1 MQNKVLPIH
10 FCSSR
15 LQQQIEDHRVI
26 LVASSPFFQT
36 IFQKNKQGSTDQN
49 VINET
54 KEDVLPYQ
62 SKETSWTNQSS
73 TESRPAS
80 TNKSSKS
87 DRNALVSQTIELMYG
102 DLQELDQTV
111 NSMMETSQNM
121 IEAGNRKTTA
131 KICKACVKEGHPTNI
146 KRHIELYHL
155 EGVSIPC
162 NNCEKTFRSR
172 NTLQKHVSTL
182 HNNVTV

>member
-1 MQNKVLPIH
+1 M
-10 FCSSR
+10 
-15 LQQQIEDHRVI
+15 
-26 LVASSPFFQT
+26 
-36 IFQKNKQGSTDQN
+36 
-49 VINET
+49 
-54 KEDVLPYQ
+54 PYQ

-80 TNKSSKS
+80 TNKSRKS
-87 DRNALVSQTIELMYG
+87 DKNALVSQTTQLMYG